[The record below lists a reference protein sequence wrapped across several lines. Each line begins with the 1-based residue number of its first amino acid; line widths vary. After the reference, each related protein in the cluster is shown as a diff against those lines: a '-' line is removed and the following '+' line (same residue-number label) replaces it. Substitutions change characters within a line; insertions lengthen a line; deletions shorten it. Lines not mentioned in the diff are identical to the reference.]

1 MAYKEHEKLLIHK
14 SIFKKIIDK
23 IKNNPLK
30 NRKRPSDIPQI
41 VPDCGWNHGE
51 PKEK

>member
-1 MAYKEHEKLLIHK
+1 MAYKEPEKLLARK
-14 SIFKKIIDK
+14 SILKEIINK

-30 NRKRPSDIPQI
+30 DRKHPSDIPQI

-51 PKEK
+51 PKAK